1 MRKGCR
7 LKLKSAGSLFP
18 SKGEREAE
26 EARWDPVH
34 ASCDSQSPTSGV
46 PVEGP
51 RSAVS
56 GQPACTMDAPSNSAT
71 PGPSQ
76 CHQDPRPQESG
87 TACETSRQRF
97 RQFQYDEADGPQEA
111 FCKLWELCSQWLK
124 PQTRS
129 VEQILALLVLEQ
141 FLHIL
146 PTNTETERFTPEIKQ
161 RLFTLIGDLK
171 RDHKTPGSENNMRD
185 VLLEELM
192 SVCTFLTQSNAPVSP
207 PAFQIIEPA
216 QEIREI
222 PPEQPRER
230 NVVQPHPLL
239 NIEFHLS
246 REYEQLEPPGKEPPE
261 ELLAEYKEPEEN
273 QMSCQ
278 QEMPA
283 SFEDAQPSSSRA
295 PTQAP
300 PRKKPNSDAQLGLCF
315 AHRKQ
320 YNICQKT
327 HTKKVAPG
335 GARGGTGSAVSGQ
348 QLISQEEEEEEDI
361 CENAMGSDPA
371 TEVTPPSVSQA
382 DDLDDERRQCRLC
395 KKEFMFQLG
404 LRETVSNSADT
415 KPYQCSFCGKFFR
428 GQSHVTAHQV
438 RHTKERPF
446 ICEHCQKSYKHKSS
460 LLRHLKF
467 HTRDLES
474 KESEASQSLMHDESQ

>member
-1 MRKGCR
+1 MASNSEIR
-7 LKLKSAGSLFP
+7 LTLPPKCWG
-18 SKGEREAE
+18 
-26 EARWDPVH
+26 
-34 ASCDSQSPTSGV
+34 GV

-56 GQPACTMDAPSNSAT
+56 SQPAGTMAAPSNSAT
-71 PGPSQ
+71 QGSSQ
-76 CHQDPRPQESG
+76 CDQDPRPQECG

-146 PTNTETERFTPEIKQ
+146 PTDTETERFTPEIKQ

-171 RDHKTPGSENNMRD
+171 KDHKTPGNENNMRD

-192 SVCTFLTQSNAPVSP
+192 SVCTSLTQSNAPGSP
-207 PAFQIIEPA
+207 PELQITEPA
-216 QEIREI
+216 QEILEI

-230 NVVQPHPLL
+230 NFVQNHPFL

-261 ELLAEYKEPEEN
+261 ELLADYKEPEEN

-278 QEMPA
+278 EEVPA
-283 SFEDAQPSSSRA
+283 SSEDAQPSSSRA
-295 PTQAP
+295 LTQAR
-300 PRKKPNSDAQLGLCF
+300 PRKKPDSDAQLGLCC

-320 YNICQKT
+320 YNIYLKI

-335 GARGGTGSAVSGQ
+335 GARGGTASAASGQ
-348 QLISQEEEEEEDI
+348 QLVSQEEEEEEEDTR
-361 CENAMGSDPA
+361 EHAMGSDPA
-371 TEVTPPSVSQA
+371 TEATPPSVSQA
-382 DDLDDERRQCRLC
+382 EYLDDERRKCRLC

-404 LRETVSNSADT
+404 LRENVKNSADA

-428 GQSHVTAHQV
+428 GQSHVTAHLV
-438 RHTKERPF
+438 THTKERPF

-467 HTRDLES
+467 HTRDLEN
-474 KESEASQSLMHDESQ
+474 KESEASQSLMHNESSAASFTAGSPQDCVDENKS